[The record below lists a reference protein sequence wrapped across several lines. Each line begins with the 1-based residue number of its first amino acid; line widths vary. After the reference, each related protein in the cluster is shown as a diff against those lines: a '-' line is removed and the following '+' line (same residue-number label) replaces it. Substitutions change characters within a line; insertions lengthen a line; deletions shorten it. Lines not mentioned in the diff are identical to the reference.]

1 MRSRVWVVFIPAI
14 IFSTGGTKTIEALLG
29 QHNKNKSDS
38 HFVLL
43 DSVVCFRSNN
53 VSPFYFFRGNV
64 INVISFFNISGNYVF
79 LNIFVHYRSCVRGLL

>member
-43 DSVVCFRSNN
+43 DSMVCFRSNN

-64 INVISFFNISGNYVF
+64 INMLFLSLISVEIVYF
-79 LNIFVHYRSCVRGLL
+79 